1 MNGRQPIERPWRLR
15 TQNTLEYTNSQ
26 KHETSWTKKPQGVK
40 SRNMTKTM
48 ISPWTWKPPLESY
61 IRCICCICLITLPYS
76 SAVKNLE
83 SKFLSCRVSKHVWYR
98 LKVVL
103 WSLNTFRYVHVTLYS
118 WREKLRMYQFLSTAL
133 KKFLIW
139 SNFRYVVI
147 YIVNWRNVASK
158 KAFPLCIWHKLCQT
172 QYLSSERHIF
182 VKRIVSLD
190 YIACCTNTDV

>member
-83 SKFLSCRVSKHVWYR
+83 SKFLSWSVCSNMFWDR
-98 LKVVL
+98 LKSNFMKL
-103 WSLNTFRYVHVTLYS
+103 KYVYIQMYC
-118 WREKLRMYQFLSTAL
+118 WCEKLRMSQFLSTAL